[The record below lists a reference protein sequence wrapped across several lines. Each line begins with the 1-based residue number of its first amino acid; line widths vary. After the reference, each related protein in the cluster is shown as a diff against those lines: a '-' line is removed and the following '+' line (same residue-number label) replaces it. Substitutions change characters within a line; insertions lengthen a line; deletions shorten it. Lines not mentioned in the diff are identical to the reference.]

1 MGDERRRESCNE
13 DAYAILT
20 RMLADAERLCAT
32 QDPLLTGQAAQLRG
46 RIAAMVVVATPP
58 SLLLA
63 EARS

>member
-1 MGDERRRESCNE
+1 MGDERRRESCTE
-13 DAYAILT
+13 DAHAILT

-46 RIAAMVVVATPP
+46 RIAAMLGIATPP

-63 EARS
+63 ETHS

>member
-20 RMLADAERLCAT
+20 RMLADAEQLCAT

-46 RIAAMVVVATPP
+46 RIAAMVAVATPP
-58 SLLLA
+58 SPLLS
-63 EARS
+63 EVGS